1 MDSVDFCLA
10 NWPDAINGEYNPK
23 CCRFPKSCSIED
35 FDSLSPERQTML
47 ETMKYIRKPFNIDAV
62 QVTGQNL
69 QEVAKWVDGDIRTDD
84 LGQYVKVRV
93 HRPLNERQ
101 TKAYVGDWVL
111 YAGTGYKVY
120 TQKAF
125 SNSFEQVS
133 GESVMIDTNIKRTD
147 GDPKLSDSNNEP
159 VVSPKHFSK
168 TPVKTT

>member
-1 MDSVDFCLA
+1 
-10 NWPDAINGEYNPK
+10 
-23 CCRFPKSCSIED
+23 
-35 FDSLSPERQTML
+35 ML

-62 QVTGQNL
+62 QVNGQNL
-69 QEVAKWVDGDIRTDD
+69 EEVAKWVNGDIRSDD

-93 HRPLNERQ
+93 HRPLNDRQ

-133 GESVMIDTNIKRTD
+133 GESVFVDIDSPRTD
-147 GDPKLSDSNNEP
+147 TEIVGEIEGDVVVPKR
-159 VVSPKHFSK
+159 VAKK
-168 TPVKTT
+168 AVKSA